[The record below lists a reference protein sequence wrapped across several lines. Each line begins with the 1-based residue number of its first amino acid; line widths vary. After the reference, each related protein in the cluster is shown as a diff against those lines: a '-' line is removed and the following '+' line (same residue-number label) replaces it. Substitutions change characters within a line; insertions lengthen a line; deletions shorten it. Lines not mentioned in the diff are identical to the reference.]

1 MSFIYKSQNVETDI
15 PRFVELTSDLVLYSP
30 YIQLNALRAINSSLN
45 IKTIVVAWHKE
56 DLLKGVSDLE
66 LYDYCLENGIELYR
80 NPKIH
85 LKVLW
90 DFNDKIILG
99 SANITKRG
107 LGLADNSNLEL
118 SASLSGVDEDTK
130 EYLFEILANSTLVTE
145 DVINAIKIQL
155 EEETIHVPP
164 IKDFEIEDSVIDYFL
179 LSQLPQSFSPQE
191 FLKGAKFPGSMND
204 LERECYLNDISTFRI
219 IYQSDEQFMS
229 DLNRKFNHHPFIIKF
244 KKFID
249 KNNSMRY
256 GGVVEWIRKNTTEVP
271 IPRSFQL
278 KRDSVVNILYRWI
291 TELDSN
297 YEVYR
302 PNYTEVLR
310 RKSS

>member
-1 MSFIYKSQNVETDI
+1 MSFIYKSQNVDTDI

-30 YIQLNALRAINSSLN
+30 YIQSNALRAINSSLN

-90 DFNDKIILG
+90 DCNDKIILG
-99 SANITKRG
+99 SANITQRG

-179 LSQLPQSFSPQE
+179 LSQLPQSFSPKE
-191 FLKGAKFPGSMND
+191 FLECVKNPSHLSDF
-204 LERECYLNDISTFRI
+204 ERECYLNDLSTYRI
-219 IYQSDEQFMS
+219 KYQSDEQLMS
-229 DLNRKFNHHPFIIKF
+229 ELKRKFNQHPFIIKF
-244 KKFID
+244 KIFID
-249 KNNSMRY
+249 LNWSMRY
-256 GGVVEWIRKNTTEVP
+256 GGVVDWIKLNTTQVP
-271 IPRSFQL
+271 IPRSFDL
-278 KRDSVVNILYRWI
+278 KRDGVVNILYRWI
-291 TELDSN
+291 TDLDEK
-297 YEVYR
+297 YEVVV
-302 PNYTEVLR
+302 PNHSEVLR
-310 RKSS
+310 RKLN